1 MEKQQL
7 MDKLQQQLM
16 QWTLPEIDSE
26 MKQGDMPG
34 DRIQIV
40 PAHIKKAALIFP
52 RLMQLMLDHLNA
64 TDSDKIVISVSGGSG
79 VGKTGVAALFT
90 YFLEQ
95 MGIGSYTL
103 SGDNYPKRIPVY
115 NDAERLKIFREQ
127 GILQMLADDVYNAE
141 HAQQLLQFQN
151 NDTEADWAMVED
163 YPWMASYIKG
173 GIQGLVNYLGT
184 ENEINFAQ
192 LSQVIAQFKA
202 GEPSIWLKRMGRT
215 ETSLYFDKVD
225 FSHINVLIIEWT
237 HGSNEALEG
246 IDIPIFL
253 NSTPAETLE
262 NRLARNRDGKIDSPF
277 TTRVLEIEQ
286 DKLIHQAA
294 NAKLIVSNQC
304 EFIEYADVLAAAEGS
319 K

>member
-1 MEKQQL
+1 MEKQQFI
-7 MDKLQQQLM
+7 DRLQEQLTN
-16 QWTLPEIDSE
+16 WELPEIDPQ

-40 PAHIKKAALIFP
+40 PAHIEKAALIFP
-52 RLMQLMLDHLNA
+52 RLVQLMLEQL
-64 TDSDKIVISVSGGSG
+64 TTSDSNKVVISVSGGSG

-90 YFLEQ
+90 YFLEK

-127 GILQMLADDVYNAE
+127 GILQMLADDVYSPE

-151 NDTEADWAMVED
+151 NDTEADWAMVAE
-163 YPWMASYIKG
+163 YPWMSSYIQG
-173 GIQGLVNYLGT
+173 GINGLVDYLGT

-192 LSQVIAQFKA
+192 LSNVIAQFKA

-215 ETSLYFDKVD
+215 ETSLYFDKMD
-225 FSHINVLIIEWT
+225 FSNINVLIIEWT
-237 HGSNEALEG
+237 HGSNEALKG

-286 DKLIHQAA
+286 DKLTRQAA

-304 EFIEYADVLAAAEGS
+304 EFIDYATVLSAVEDS

>member
-1 MEKQQL
+1 MEKQQFI
-7 MDKLQQQLM
+7 DRLQEQLTN
-16 QWTLPEIDSE
+16 WELPEIDPQ

-40 PAHIKKAALIFP
+40 PAHIEKAALIFP
-52 RLMQLMLDHLNA
+52 RLVQLMLEQL
-64 TDSDKIVISVSGGSG
+64 TTSDSTKVVISVSGGSG

-90 YFLEQ
+90 YFLED

-127 GILQMLADDVYNAE
+127 GILQMLADDVYSPE

-151 NDTEADWAMVED
+151 NDTEADWAMVAE
-163 YPWMASYIKG
+163 YPWMSSYIQG
-173 GIQGLVNYLGT
+173 GINGLVDYLGT

-192 LSQVIAQFKA
+192 LSNVIAQFKA
-202 GEPSIWLKRMGRT
+202 GESSIWLKRMGRT
-215 ETSLYFDKVD
+215 ETSLYFDKMD
-225 FSHINVLIIEWT
+225 FSNINVLIIEWT
-237 HGSNEALEG
+237 HGSNEALKG

-286 DKLIHQAA
+286 DKLTRQAA

-304 EFIEYADVLAAAEGS
+304 EFIDYATVLSAVEDS

>member
-1 MEKQQL
+1 MEKQQFI
-7 MDKLQQQLM
+7 DRLQEQLTN
-16 QWTLPEIDSE
+16 WELPEIDPQ

-40 PAHIKKAALIFP
+40 PAHIEKAALIFP
-52 RLMQLMLDHLNA
+52 RLVQLMLEQL
-64 TDSDKIVISVSGGSG
+64 TTSDSNKVVISVSGGSG

-90 YFLEQ
+90 YFLEK

-127 GILQMLADDVYNAE
+127 GILQMLADDVYSPE

-151 NDTEADWAMVED
+151 NDTEADWAMVAE
-163 YPWMASYIKG
+163 YPWMSSYIQG
-173 GIQGLVNYLGT
+173 GINGLVDYLGT

-192 LSQVIAQFKA
+192 LSNVIAQFKA
-202 GEPSIWLKRMGRT
+202 GESSIWLKRMGRT
-215 ETSLYFDKVD
+215 ETSLYFDKMD
-225 FSHINVLIIEWT
+225 FSNINVLIIEWT
-237 HGSNEALEG
+237 HGSNEALKG

-286 DKLIHQAA
+286 DKLTRQAA

-304 EFIEYADVLAAAEGS
+304 EFIDYATVLSAVEDS